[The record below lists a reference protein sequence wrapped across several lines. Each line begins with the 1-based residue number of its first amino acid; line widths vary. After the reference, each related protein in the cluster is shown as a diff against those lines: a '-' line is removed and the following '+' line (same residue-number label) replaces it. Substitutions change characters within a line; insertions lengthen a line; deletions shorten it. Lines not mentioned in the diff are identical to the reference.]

1 LQHNDFYVLV
11 AQQGVCR
18 VLKRAAGAKAVNP
31 ALHRI
36 GRRIRFLAVGSV
48 TRLILS
54 AKTGYLVATGLT
66 VTALCR
72 AYEELLAKILRS
84 ALRAQSYFIQSE
96 RNP

>member
-1 LQHNDFYVLV
+1 MLD
-11 AQQGVCR
+11 AQQDVCHWP
-18 VLKRAAGAKAVNP
+18 KRSAGANAVNP
-31 ALHRI
+31 ALDRI
-36 GRRIRFLAVGSV
+36 GRRIRFLAVGSII
-48 TRLILS
+48 RLILS